1 MHDNV
6 MRHFIS
12 ADHEFPYFLFL
23 VQWICT
29 AISPNMLISHF
40 KLTLFHSEPLAWSLL
55 RCPMF
60 IWARNLVSLTYFG
73 KWSCSVRRSVLS
85 DSATPWITAH
95 QASLSIT
102 ISQSSLRPT
111 SIKSIMP
118 SIQPSHPLLSPSPP
132 APNSSQHQSLFQW
145 VNSSHEVAKVLEFQL

>member
-23 VQWICT
+23 VQSICT

-55 RCPMF
+55 RRLMF

-73 KWSCSVRRSVLS
+73 KWSCSVL
-85 DSATPWITAH
+85 
-95 QASLSIT
+95 SLSPVRLCHPMNHST
-102 ISQSSLRPT
+102 PGLPVHHQLPEFSRTHVHQVSDA
-111 SIKSIMP
+111 
-118 SIQPSHPLLSPSPP
+118 IQPSHPLSSPSPP
-132 APNSSQHQSLFQW
+132 VPNPSQHHSLFQW